1 MTDKKEPKKTV
12 DDLKDNQVSDEDF
25 FEGGAD
31 EDTGSFDEPDEARER
46 MQEQDDGIDVVK
58 QKISSMQNVM
68 TYKHASDSGMQDL
81 VDLMDDNMADI
92 DEHPDD
98 YDVLSEFGVEPIRE
112 LGEIAH
118 KALSVQADF
127 DKSLNVF
134 GSSLGNWREGIKEI
148 GIEKKAKAVKRFSER
163 AKDSAVGG
171 LEKSV
176 RLMKNMVNFA
186 ERARRSED
194 EKEMEELARKLPEMK
209 KDMER
214 LMETVK
220 SSAEGLSLVEQQ
232 ARELGRK
239 NMEAA
244 RKLNSYIGCYE
255 ELIERYSDPDPERGY
270 IAEAK
275 QKWQETRDP
284 MDEQYYNDVVER
296 RGDLVDHFSMLEAAR
311 ATQIMTATALK
322 KVVDTV
328 RQQKKQITV
337 IENIHQNQ
345 WMMQLAVGGLA
356 GATHKSQ
363 TNIDKVHKTTEEMHE
378 VTMDMLEKSHQSD
391 LANRGRGVLPAEQ
404 IVDALQKLDRMA
416 QDTHEK
422 LLNSQESLE
431 ATRQGLR
438 DAANGVLDATDRRSS
453 EALDAKAGSGSMA
466 PKKQKKAEND
476 NKSAAGS
483 ARRARKQNRGP
494 SA

>member
-31 EDTGSFDEPDEARER
+31 EDTGSFDAPDEARER
-46 MQEQDDGIDVVK
+46 MQEQEAGINHVK

-68 TYKHASDSGMQDL
+68 TYSHAVEKGMQDM
-81 VDLMDDNMADI
+81 VDQMEENMAEI

-98 YDVLSEFGVEPIRE
+98 YDVLVEFGAEPIRE

-134 GSSLGNWREGIKEI
+134 GSSLGNWREGVKEI
-148 GIEKKAKAVKRFSER
+148 GIDKKAKAVKRFSER
-163 AKDSAVGG
+163 AKDTAVGG
-171 LEKSV
+171 LEKSM
-176 RLMKNMVNFA
+176 RMMKDMLNFA

-214 LMETVK
+214 LMDTVK
-220 SSAEGLSLVEQQ
+220 SSAQGLNVVEQQ
-232 ARELGRK
+232 ARELGKK
-239 NMEAA
+239 NLEGA

-255 ELIERYSDPDPERGY
+255 ELIDRYSNPEDGY

-275 QKWQETRDP
+275 QKWHETRDP
-284 MDEQYYNDVVER
+284 LDEQYYNDVVER
-296 RGDLVDHFSMLEAAR
+296 RGDLVDHFTMLEAAR

-322 KVVDTV
+322 KVVETV

-363 TNIDKVHKTTEEMHE
+363 TNIDKVHKTTEDMHE

-404 IVDALQKLDRMA
+404 IVEALQALDRMA
-416 QDTHEK
+416 QETHDSVLK
-422 LLNSQESLE
+422 SQEVLE
-431 ATRQGLR
+431 STRQGLR
-438 DAANGVLDATDRRSS
+438 NAANGVLDATDRRSN
-453 EALDAKAGSGSMA
+453 EALDAKAGSSMA

-476 NKSAAGS
+476 NKPAAGS
-483 ARRARKQNRGP
+483 ARRARKENRGP